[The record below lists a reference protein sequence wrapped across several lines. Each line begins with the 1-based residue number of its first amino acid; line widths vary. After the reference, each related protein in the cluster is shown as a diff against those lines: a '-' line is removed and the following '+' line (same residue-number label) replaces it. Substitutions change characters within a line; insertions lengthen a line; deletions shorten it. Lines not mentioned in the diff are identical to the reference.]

1 MRVASTRIALSLFFF
16 IVTSGSWIFMGKA
29 QNKTF
34 IPVNVGVILDLDTW
48 EGKLGWSCIN
58 MALSD
63 FYASNSHYKT
73 RLVLDTRDSKNDVV
87 EAAVAALYLIK
98 NTEVQAIIGPQNS
111 MQANFVID
119 LGEKAQVP
127 IISFS
132 ATSPSLTS
140 LRSEYFFQVA
150 QNDSAQ
156 VKAISAVVKAFGW
169 KQAVPIYID
178 NEYGEGIIPF
188 LIDALQDVDARVPYR
203 SVIAPLATDE
213 EISEE
218 LYKLMTM
225 QTRVFIV
232 HMSQNLSSRLFT
244 KAKEIGMMSEGYVWI
259 VTSGIANSLSSLEPS
274 VLDSMQGVLGVK
286 TYIPKTKDLENF
298 AVRWK
303 RTFQQENPNITANVD
318 LNVFGLWAYDAASAL
333 ATAVEKVG
341 GENQLGS
348 EQMNA
353 SSSLIDLETIGVS
366 KNGPKLREAL
376 LGVRFRGL
384 SGAFSLV
391 NGQVKSSTFQII
403 NVNDEIERVVAFWT
417 PENGLRREL
426 IDSANT
432 NAYSTSKNNLRHITW
447 PGDVDLVPKGW
458 EIPTSGKKLRIG
470 VPVKDGFSEF
480 VHVTYDHSTNTPQVR
495 GYSIAVFD
503 AVMESLPY
511 AVRYEF
517 IPFAKPDG
525 ESAGTYNDLVYQVYQ
540 GNFDAAV
547 GDTTI
552 IENRSR
558 YVDFTLPY
566 TESGVS
572 MVVPLRDSRR
582 KNAWVFLKPL
592 SWDLWFTSACFFVF
606 IGFVVWLLEHRVN
619 EGFRGLPSHQVG
631 TSLWYAFSTM
641 VFAQREIV
649 ISNCARFVVII
660 WVFVVLI
667 LTQSYT
673 ASLASLLTV
682 QQLQPTVTDV
692 NQLIKNGEKVG
703 YQEGSFVLGILKEMN
718 FKDFQLKQYNSTDEC
733 DELLSKGSANGG
745 IAAVFDEVPYMK
757 LFLGKY
763 CSKYTMVSSS
773 VYKTDGFGFV
783 FPIGSPLVAD
793 ISRKILK
800 VTEGEKMKEIES
812 AWLEENTN
820 CPDPNSTPRS
830 SPSLSVASFWGLFL
844 IAGVAS
850 LLALIFSISMF
861 LYKERQHI
869 FMIPSNPDQADS
881 IWRRIL
887 HIFRMFD
894 KKDLSSHT
902 FRKKT
907 MSFRDIESSSTHGIH
922 ANYVSTRIKCSPCP
936 SNSTVLLTET
946 HSGSLEFHDSGMSS
960 GEYSDSSTINVVGQT
975 SQLAP
980 PVP

>member
-1 MRVASTRIALSLFFF
+1 
-16 IVTSGSWIFMGKA
+16 MGKA

-48 EGKLGWSCIN
+48 KGRMGRSCIN
-58 MALSD
+58 MALAD

-73 RLVLDTRDSKNDVV
+73 RLVLHTRDSKHDVV

-111 MQANFVID
+111 MQANFVIN

-127 IISFS
+127 TISFS

-140 LRSEYFFQVA
+140 LRSEYFFRVA

-156 VKAISAVVKAFGW
+156 VKALSAVVKAFGW
-169 KQAVPIYID
+169 KQVVPIYID

-203 SVIAPLATDE
+203 SIIAPLATDDA
-213 EISEE
+213 ISKE

-232 HMSQNLSSRLFT
+232 HMTTDLSSRLFT
-244 KAKEIGMMSEGYVWI
+244 KAKEIGMMREGYVWI
-259 VTSGIANSLSSLEPS
+259 VTSGIANSFSSIEPS
-274 VLDSMQGVLGVK
+274 VVDSMQGVLGVK
-286 TYIPKTKDLENF
+286 TYIPKTKERKNF
-298 AVRWK
+298 TIRWK
-303 RTFQQENPNITANVD
+303 RTFQQENPKITNVD

-341 GENQLGS
+341 GENFVS
-348 EQMNA
+348 EQPNA
-353 SSSLIDLETIGVS
+353 SSNLIDLETIGVS
-366 KNGPKLREAL
+366 KNGPKLLKAL

-384 SGAFSLV
+384 SGAFSLL
-391 NGQVKSSTFQII
+391 NGQIKSSTFQIT
-403 NVNDEIERVVAFWT
+403 NVIDDIERVVAFWT

-426 IDSANT
+426 MNSVNK
-432 NAYSTSKNNLRHITW
+432 NVYSTSKNNLRLITW
-447 PGDVDLVPKGW
+447 PGDVEIVPKGW
-458 EIPTSGKKLRIG
+458 EIPTNGKKLRIG
-470 VPVKDGFSEF
+470 VPVKGGFGEF
-480 VHVTYDHSTNTPQVR
+480 VQVPHHGTNTTQVK
-495 GYSIAVFD
+495 GYSIDVFD
-503 AVMESLPY
+503 AVMKSLPY

-517 IPFAKPDG
+517 IPFAKQDG

-540 GNFDAAV
+540 GKFDAVV

-572 MVVPLRDSRR
+572 MVVPLRDRR

-592 SWDLWFTSACFFVF
+592 SLDLWITSACFFVF
-606 IGFVVWLLEHRVN
+606 IGFVVWVLEHRVN
-619 EGFRGLPSHQVG
+619 ENFRGLPSHQVG
-631 TSLWYAFSTM
+631 TSLWYAFSTI

-673 ASLASLLTV
+673 ASLTSLLTV
-682 QQLQPTVTDV
+682 QQLQPTITDLK
-692 NQLIKNGEKVG
+692 QLIKNGEKVG
-703 YQEGSFVLGILKEMN
+703 YQKDSFVLGILKEMN

-733 DELLSKGSANGG
+733 HELLSKGSANGG
-745 IAAVFDEVPYMK
+745 IAAAFDEVPYMK

-763 CSKYTMVSSS
+763 CSKYTMVSS

-783 FPIGSPLVAD
+783 FPKGSPLVAD
-793 ISRKILK
+793 ISRQILN

-812 AWLEENTN
+812 AWFRENTT
-820 CPDPNSTPRS
+820 CLDPNTPPS
-830 SPSLSVASFWGLFL
+830 SPSLGVASFWGLFL

-861 LYKERQHI
+861 LYKEKQHI
-869 FMIPSNPDQADS
+869 FMPSNPNQADS

-887 HIFRMFD
+887 HMFRRFD

-907 MSFRDIESSSTHGIH
+907 MSFRDIESSTHGIH
-922 ANYVSTRIKCSPCP
+922 ANDVSTRIQCSPSP
-936 SNSTVLLTET
+936 SNIIELTET
-946 HSGSLEFHDSGMSS
+946 HSRSLEFHDSGMSFR
-960 GEYSDSSTINVVGQT
+960 EYSDSKTNVGQT
-975 SQLAP
+975 SQLVVP
-980 PVP
+980 PIPSELIRYQNQDQGLRTSEIEHENT

>member
-1 MRVASTRIALSLFFF
+1 MRVATRIALSLFFF
-16 IVTSGSWIFMGKA
+16 IVTSGRIFMGKA

-48 EGKLGWSCIN
+48 KGRMGWSCIN

-111 MQANFVID
+111 IQANFVID
-119 LGEKAQVP
+119 LGEKAHVP

-132 ATSPSLTS
+132 ATSSSLTS
-140 LRSEYFFQVA
+140 HKSEYFFRVA

-156 VKAISAVVKAFGW
+156 VKAISAIVKAFGW

-203 SVIAPLATDE
+203 SVIAPLATDD

-232 HMSQNLSSRLFT
+232 HMSQNLNSRLFT

-259 VTSGIANSLSSLEPS
+259 VTSGIANSLSSIEPS

-286 TYIPKTKDLENF
+286 TYIPKTKELENF
-298 AVRWK
+298 AIRWK
-303 RTFQQENPNITANVD
+303 RTFQQENPNITNVD

-333 ATAVEKVG
+333 AIAVEKVG
-341 GENQLGS
+341 GENFVF
-348 EQMNA
+348 EQPNA
-353 SSSLIDLETIGVS
+353 SNNLIDLETIGVS
-366 KNGPKLREAL
+366 KSGPKLREAL

-384 SGAFSLV
+384 SGAFSLL
-391 NGQVKSSTFQII
+391 NRQIKSSTFQIT
-403 NVNDEIERVVAFWT
+403 NVIDDIERVVAFWT

-426 IDSANT
+426 MNSANK
-432 NAYSTSKNNLRHITW
+432 NVYSTSMNNLRHITW
-447 PGDVDLVPKGW
+447 PGDVDIVPKGW

-480 VHVTYDHSTNTPQVR
+480 VQVTHDHSTNTTQVR

-511 AVRYEF
+511 AIRYEF

-547 GDTTI
+547 GDMTI

-572 MVVPLRDSRR
+572 MVVPLQYSGR

-592 SWDLWFTSACFFVF
+592 SWDLWITSACFFVF
-606 IGFVVWLLEHRVN
+606 IGFVVWFLEHRVN
-619 EGFRGLPSHQVG
+619 EDFRGLPSHQFG
-631 TSLWYAFSTM
+631 TSLWYSFSTM

-733 DELLSKGSANGG
+733 HELLSKGSANGG
-745 IAAVFDEVPYMK
+745 IAAAFDEVPYMK

-763 CSKYTMVSSS
+763 CSKYTMVSS

-783 FPIGSPLVAD
+783 FPMGSPLVAD
-793 ISRKILK
+793 ISRQILN
-800 VTEGEKMKEIES
+800 VTEGEIMKEIER

-820 CPDPNSTPRS
+820 CPDPNTPSS
-830 SPSLSVASFWGLFL
+830 SPSLSIASFWGLFL

-861 LYKERQHI
+861 LYKERQQL
-869 FMIPSNPDQADS
+869 FIPSDPEDDS

-887 HIFRMFD
+887 HMFRMFD
-894 KKDLSSHT
+894 KKDLTSHT

-907 MSFRDIESSSTHGIH
+907 MSFGDIESSTHGIH
-922 ANYVSTRIKCSPCP
+922 GNDVSTRIKCSPSP
-936 SNSTVLLTET
+936 SNSTELIET
-946 HSGSLEFHDSGMSS
+946 QSGSLKFHDLGMSS
-960 GEYSDSSTINVVGQT
+960 GEYSDSSTNVDQT
-975 SQLAP
+975 SQLAIP
-980 PVP
+980 PVPNELIKYQNQD